1 MAYEKTNTWE
11 SLDFKALGD
20 FLDTKTVECTV
31 FYESHL
37 DAATKAIKMTSEEV
51 EEFQARQSELSEAT
65 KKWEVLREADG
76 EFQKR
81 VAEMQSRAK
90 VTPPPTHSGNE
101 GNENGQPDKR
111 MVKSLGEW
119 LTEDESYLKTVQLG
133 HTGGQQYKINI
144 VEADLSSSMKAST
157 IGIGAGYEPA
167 VTRGPVVVDF
177 AVRRPVVA
185 DLIPQDTTTQSTIEY
200 MRQTTFE
207 NAAGVVAESGTK
219 QQSDV
224 KWTKVQQPVQ
234 VIATYFVVTVQQLD
248 DVPGFRALLD
258 RQGTIM
264 LQLAEE
270 VELLQGNGT
279 PPQLGGFYNTANVQ
293 TQATGADANQPQ
305 DAIYKA
311 FTLVRHTGFAEPTGV
326 VLNPDNWTPIRLA
339 KTLNGEYLWGSP
351 SEAGPERI
359 WGKPVVV
366 TTAATSGTGLTGDF
380 QLYSHISRK
389 MGVTIVIGYINA
401 QLITNEQTVR
411 VEERLSLEIYRPSA
425 FCKITGLPTS

>member
-1 MAYEKTNTWE
+1 MAYEKTNAWE

-37 DAATKAIKMTSEEV
+37 DAATKAIRMDTDEV
-51 EEFQARQSELSEAT
+51 KEFQERQSELSEAT
-65 KKWEVLREADG
+65 KKWEVLRESDA

-81 VAEMQSRAK
+81 VIEMQNRAK
-90 VTPPPTHSGNE
+90 VTPPPTHRGNE
-101 GNENGQPDKR
+101 GGNGDIDNR
-111 MVKSLGEW
+111 TVKSLGEW
-119 LTEDESYLKTVQLG
+119 FIEDQRYLSQAKAG
-133 HTGGQQYKINI
+133 HTSGNPYSVNL
-144 VEADLSSSMKAST
+144 ETASLKAST
-157 IGIGAGYEPA
+157 ISTAAGYEPS

-185 DLIPQDTTTQSTIEY
+185 DLIPQDTTTESTIEY
-200 MRQTTFE
+200 MEQTTFE
-207 NAAGVVAESGTK
+207 NAAAVVAQSGTK

-224 KWTKVQQPVQ
+224 KWTKQQQPVQ
-234 VIATYFVVTVQQLD
+234 VIATYFVVTMQQLD
-248 DVPGFRALLD
+248 DVRGFRSLLD
-258 RQGTIM
+258 RQGEVM
-264 LQLAEE
+264 LGLAEE

-279 PPQLGGFYNTANVQ
+279 PPNLGGFYNKSGVQ
-293 TQATGADANQPQ
+293 TQATAGDVNQPQ

-351 SEAGPERI
+351 SEAGPERV

-401 QLITNEQTVR
+401 QFITNESTVR
-411 VEERLSLEIYRPSA
+411 VEERISLEIYRPSA
-425 FCKITGLPTS
+425 FAKITGMPTT